1 MSINIGE
8 ILLTLWNDSG
18 FAAIFSGF
26 SAGGWQNLAML
37 AISCVLLYLAIVKQ
51 FEPLLLCGIA
61 FGCLLS
67 NLPGGGLYTPELWS
81 EFMDSAS
88 PFYHSY
94 GHVMSNGGLIDFFY
108 IGVKTSIYP
117 CLIFMGVGA
126 MTDFGPLLSN
136 PKSLLLGAAA
146 QLGVFA
152 AFFGAICLAAAC
164 TTRSCGPTS
173 WTQPMLTTTPT
184 VPS

>member
-67 NLPGGGLYTPELWS
+67 NLPGGGLYHQELWTA
-81 EFMDSAS
+81 FMDETSE
-88 PFYHSY
+88 FYHSY
-94 GHVMSNGGLIDFFY
+94 GHVTEDEGKAGAFPQVQKNLTNVNHGG
-108 IGVKTSIYP
+108 P
-117 CLIFMGVGA
+117 
-126 MTDFGPLLSN
+126 P
-136 PKSLLLGAAA
+136 
-146 QLGVFA
+146 
-152 AFFGAICLAAAC
+152 
-164 TTRSCGPTS
+164 
-173 WTQPMLTTTPT
+173 
-184 VPS
+184 